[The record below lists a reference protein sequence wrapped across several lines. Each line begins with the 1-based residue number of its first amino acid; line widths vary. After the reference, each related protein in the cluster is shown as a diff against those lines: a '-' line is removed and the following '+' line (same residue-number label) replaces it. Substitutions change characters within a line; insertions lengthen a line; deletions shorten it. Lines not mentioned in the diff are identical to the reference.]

1 MRRIVNRLEVATPT
15 ELVLG
20 AECGGVLMHKVS
32 DLCVSGCAAIHV
44 HFTLEHA
51 TVDGKSEVVHAGS
64 RFGIGYPWSRRSAPL
79 GVQCS
84 LLIP

>member
-44 HFTLEHA
+44 HFALEHA
-51 TVDGKSEVVHAGS
+51 TVDG
-64 RFGIGYPWSRRSAPL
+64 
-79 GVQCS
+79 
-84 LLIP
+84 